1 MFSTATSDSR
11 LSGGASAIAKR
22 KRAGS
27 AMVVTESAEH
37 EIGGLGAEGERCL
50 ARLETRPQLRKGE
63 PDGSRSSVSQPI
75 GRDDDPLG
83 REAKRRRQD
92 CVHAAIGLMRQ
103 DIVGWPA
110 PRALRRRGAAQK
122 QVEARAAD
130 RPEIVTELGKAG
142 MAPRGVRSAVCHG
155 EAGRE
160 PAPRLAVV
168 DVRKARAGA
177 VVVM

>member
-75 GRDDDPLG
+75 GGDSQPPG
-83 REAKRRRQD
+83 REANRPPRE
-92 CVHAAIGLMRQ
+92 CVHAAISLMRH
-103 DIVGWPA
+103 DIIGSPA
-110 PRALRRRGAAQK
+110 PRAL
-122 QVEARAAD
+122 
-130 RPEIVTELGKAG
+130 P
-142 MAPRGVRSAVCHG
+142 PRG
-155 EAGRE
+155 
-160 PAPRLAVV
+160 
-168 DVRKARAGA
+168 
-177 VVVM
+177 

>member
-75 GRDDDPLG
+75 GGDDHPPL
-83 REAKRRRQD
+83 REAKPRPPD
-92 CVHAAIGLMRQ
+92 CGHAAPGPLRQ
-103 DIVGWPA
+103 RRYRRPA
-110 PRALRRRGAAQK
+110 P
-122 QVEARAAD
+122 
-130 RPEIVTELGKAG
+130 P
-142 MAPRGVRSAVCHG
+142 S
-155 EAGRE
+155 
-160 PAPRLAVV
+160 
-168 DVRKARAGA
+168 
-177 VVVM
+177 

>member
-75 GRDDDPLG
+75 GGDEDPLG
-83 REAKRRRQD
+83 GEAKRRRQE
-92 CVHAAIGLMRQ
+92 CCHSAIGLLAHDRS
-103 DIVGWPA
+103 GWPRSRHA
-110 PRALRRRGAAQK
+110 PPPG
-122 QVEARAAD
+122 
-130 RPEIVTELGKAG
+130 PG
-142 MAPRGVRSAVCHG
+142 
-155 EAGRE
+155 
-160 PAPRLAVV
+160 
-168 DVRKARAGA
+168 
-177 VVVM
+177 

>member
-22 KRAGS
+22 RRAGS

-37 EIGGLGAEGERCL
+37 EIGGLGAEGERYL

-75 GRDDDPLG
+75 GGDDDPLG

-103 DIVGWPA
+103 GIGGWAA
-110 PRALRRRGAAQK
+110 PPALRPPGGGQK
-122 QVEARAAD
+122 QGRA
-130 RPEIVTELGKAG
+130 PPGG
-142 MAPRGVRSAVCHG
+142 
-155 EAGRE
+155 
-160 PAPRLAVV
+160 
-168 DVRKARAGA
+168 
-177 VVVM
+177 

>member
-27 AMVVTESAEH
+27 AMVGTESAEH

-75 GRDDDPLG
+75 GGDEHPHG
-83 REAKRRRQD
+83 REANDRTQAFVLGALGLLHQARR
-92 CVHAAIGLMRQ
+92 A
-103 DIVGWPA
+103 
-110 PRALRRRGAAQK
+110 
-122 QVEARAAD
+122 
-130 RPEIVTELGKAG
+130 
-142 MAPRGVRSAVCHG
+142 
-155 EAGRE
+155 
-160 PAPRLAVV
+160 
-168 DVRKARAGA
+168 
-177 VVVM
+177 